1 MRTLYP
7 EIEPYGTHSLAV
19 AGRHTLHV
27 EECGDSGGLPVV
39 FLHGGPGSGC
49 RADHRRYFDPWRYR
63 IVLLDQRGAGRSTPA
78 GELTDN
84 TTEALIADLEAIR
97 NLLGIERWVLF
108 GGSWGA
114 ALALAYAQTHPQRVL
129 GMVLRGTFLA
139 TARELDWFFRDGAS
153 RMFPEAWQG
162 FVDPIPAG
170 ERGELIEAY
179 ARRILEGDPAGRR
192 AAARAWTAWADRV
205 VTHTLEPQGD
215 AAPSK
220 DPERMLHEAS
230 IQVHYARNGY
240 FLGPEGVEVRLHRLP
255 RVPTRILHGRCDLTC
270 TPQASWR
277 LHRALP
283 HARLRILPRTGH
295 LASEPA
301 MVDALVEATD
311 ALVEEIRA

>member
-1 MRTLYP
+1 MRILYP
-7 EIEPYGTHSLAV
+7 EIEPNGSHRLAV
-19 AGRHTLHV
+19 DARHTLYV
-27 EECGDSGGLPVV
+27 EECGDPGGLPLVS
-39 FLHGGPGSGC
+39 LHGGPGSGC
-49 RADHRRYFDPWRYR
+49 RADHRRYFDPRRYR
-63 IVLLDQRGAGRSTPA
+63 IVLFDQRGAGRSTPV

-139 TARELDWFFRDGAS
+139 TARELGWFFRDGAS

-162 FVDPIPAG
+162 FVDPIPRS
-170 ERGELIEAY
+170 ERDDLVEAY
-179 ARRILEGDPAGRR
+179 ARRILEGDAGSRR

-205 VTHTLEPQGD
+205 VTHTLGPQGD
-215 AAPSK
+215 AAPPK
-220 DPERMLHEAS
+220 DLEKMLNEAS

-240 FLGPEGVEVRLHRLP
+240 FLGPDGVEARLDRLP

-277 LHRALP
+277 LHRVLP
-283 HARLRILPRTGH
+283 HSVLRVLPRSGH

-311 ALVEEIRA
+311 ALVGEIRV